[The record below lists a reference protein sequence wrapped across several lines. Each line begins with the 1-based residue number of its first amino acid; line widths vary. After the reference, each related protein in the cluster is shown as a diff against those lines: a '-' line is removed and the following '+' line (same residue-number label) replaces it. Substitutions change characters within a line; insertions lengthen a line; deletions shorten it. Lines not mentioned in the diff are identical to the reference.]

1 MQYKYS
7 TKSLNKQNQKKI
19 PYKTL
24 HHFETNK
31 YQKKNKIQ
39 TIISKLHYLQNI
51 PNTHFKLAKTQIPHK
66 IKKAP

>member
-31 YQKKNKIQ
+31 YQKK
-39 TIISKLHYLQNI
+39 
-51 PNTHFKLAKTQIPHK
+51 
-66 IKKAP
+66 IKYRPYIEITLPTKYTKYTLSN

>member
-39 TIISKLHYLQNI
+39 TIILKLHYLQNI
-51 PNTHFKLAKTQIPHK
+51 PNTHYQTSKNTNPT
-66 IKKAP
+66 

>member
-31 YQKKNKIQ
+31 YQKKIKYRPSYRNYTTYKIYQ
-39 TIISKLHYLQNI
+39 IHISN
-51 PNTHFKLAKTQIPHK
+51 
-66 IKKAP
+66 